1 MKSRNSH
8 WRWIF
13 ITALAPVAWGSNYFV
28 TRQFLPV
35 DLPLWGAVIRALPA
49 GLLLLAF
56 ARELPRGHWWWRS
69 LVLGALNVGAFFA
82 LIYLASVLLPS
93 SVAATLMA
101 TSAAVLLLLAW
112 PLLGE
117 RPTLLAI
124 GGTVLGFAGVLVMF
138 AGPGGSINPLGVVAS
153 LAAMLLSSIGYILTK
168 RWGRD
173 VSVVA
178 LTSWQLLAGGVL
190 LVPAALLVEGVL
202 PLPDPP
208 AIAAYAYTTLV
219 ATALANL
226 AWFWGLRH
234 LPASTVGVVGLLNP
248 VTGVALGT
256 LVAGEIFGLPEAIG
270 TALILVGVF
279 LGRGTSRKP
288 RGTESARFA
297 QLPAAE
303 NTVPVAAGRPGA

>member
-1 MKSRNSH
+1 MKSH
-8 WRWIF
+8 WRWIL
-13 ITALAPVAWGSNYFV
+13 ITAIAPIAWGSNYFV
-28 TRQFLPV
+28 TRQFLPI

-69 LVLGALNVGAFFA
+69 VVLGALNVGAFFA
-82 LIYLASVLLPS
+82 LIYVASVLLPS

-124 GGTVLGFAGVLVMF
+124 GGTALGFAGVLVMF
-138 AGPGGSINPLGVVAS
+138 AGPGGSIQPLGVVAS

-168 RWGRD
+168 RWGKD

-178 LTSWQLLAGGVL
+178 LTSWQLLAGGLL
-190 LVPAALLVEGVL
+190 LVPAALIVEGTL
-202 PLPDPP
+202 PVPDPP

-219 ATALANL
+219 ATAIANL
-226 AWFWGLRH
+226 AWFWGLRN

-256 LVAGEIFGLPEAIG
+256 LVAGEVFGLPEALG
-270 TALILVGVF
+270 TALILIGVF
-279 LGRGTSRKP
+279 LGRGT
-288 RGTESARFA
+288 RGRGKRIT
-297 QLPAAE
+297 AE
-303 NTVPVAAGRPGA
+303 PEQPPTVTVPMQ